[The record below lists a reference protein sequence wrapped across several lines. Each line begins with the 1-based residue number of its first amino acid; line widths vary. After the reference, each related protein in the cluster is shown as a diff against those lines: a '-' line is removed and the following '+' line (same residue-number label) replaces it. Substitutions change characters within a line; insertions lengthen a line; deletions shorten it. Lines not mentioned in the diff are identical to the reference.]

1 MIQHRKHHTSKV
13 HYCSAALGL
22 SVSFYPEAFGC
33 QLTRTARR
41 ASQVTSLRLNSGAI
55 GSNFE
60 FENST
65 IWYSTQTASELEGV
79 VTAAES
85 ARDAASD
92 VRFAY
97 GPSANPN
104 GTSAVSSKVGM
115 ISEILFPMLPSG
127 TIPNLDPAVNADAYF
142 LKYNRSAVAENG
154 VPCIVRNDTVLKE
167 WPQGAVVV
175 RGDGSSMTVTEDNS
189 AIDSGA
195 RLLVL
200 VFCPSCIRQERV

>member
-115 ISEILFPMLPSG
+115 ISEILFRVQVSRVASTLARPP
-127 TIPNLDPAVNADAYF
+127 PAPRPPGCQPRRAH
-142 LKYNRSAVAENG
+142 R
-154 VPCIVRNDTVLKE
+154 R
-167 WPQGAVVV
+167 
-175 RGDGSSMTVTEDNS
+175 RH
-189 AIDSGA
+189 
-195 RLLVL
+195 
-200 VFCPSCIRQERV
+200 